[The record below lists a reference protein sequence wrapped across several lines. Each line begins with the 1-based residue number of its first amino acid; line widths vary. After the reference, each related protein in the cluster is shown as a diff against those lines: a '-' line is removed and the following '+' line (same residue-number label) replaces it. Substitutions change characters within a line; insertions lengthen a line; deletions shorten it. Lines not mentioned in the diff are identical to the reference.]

1 MFDMMFVCQRL
12 RAQLVSLYV
21 FGLQGIDVVVG

>member
-1 MFDMMFVCQRL
+1 MLDMMFVCQRL

-21 FGLQGIDVVVG
+21 FGQQGIGIVVG

>member
-12 RAQLVSLYV
+12 WPQLVSLYV
-21 FGLQGIDVVVG
+21 FGQQGIGIVVG